1 MKYEAV
7 LTFESDTIS
16 KDHLLQHYQNDI
28 LQEDICFALWRPSTG
43 ADRYSALVY
52 QIILP
57 EADDRLLHGNASF
70 EPKYLA
76 RAIEMA
82 RDTQSGI
89 AFMHSHPSAGWQ
101 GMSSADVEAE
111 HDVIAYPAGAT
122 ELPLLGMTIGIDG
135 YWSARFWIR
144 NGKQMDREWCTK
156 VRIVEPKHYRLQF
169 NDNLV
174 PPKPRKDI
182 LRRTYDTW
190 GSKAQN
196 DISRLKVCIVGVG
209 SVGCIVAEAMA
220 RIGVGE
226 ITLIDPDVVEEH
238 NLDRLLYGTIND
250 IGKYKVGLAEEKI
263 RRHSTASDINIVSL
277 PVSIHTWSAY
287 KTALDCDIIFSC
299 VDRPVARDVLNFIA
313 QAHLIPVIDGGIAVE
328 TDRMNELFSAHW
340 RAHIVTPYHQCMR
353 CNKQYDTSMV
363 VMELDGSLDDPVYIT
378 TLPPEAQG
386 NNQNVFPFSLSLAS
400 MEVNLLLRYLLARD
414 WWPLVEQQDY
424 QFLSADMRIISEA
437 CSTYCSFRNRIALGD
452 TVDLPFYIQD
462 TNTVGDS
469 GLSWY
474 RKLWQWMGKI
484 KSKGKDKWRIKNH

>member
-7 LTFESDTIS
+7 LTFESDTVS
-16 KDHLLQHYQNDI
+16 KKHLLQHYQND
-28 LQEDICFALWRPSTG
+28 LPQEDLCFALWRPSTG

-76 RAIEMA
+76 RAIKTA

-89 AFMHSHPSAGWQ
+89 VFMHSHPSAGWQ

-122 ELPLLGMTIGIDG
+122 ELPLLGMTIGRDG

-144 NGKQMDREWCTK
+144 NGRQMDREWCTK
-156 VRIVEPKHYRLQF
+156 VRVVEPKHYRLQF

-238 NLDRLLYGTIND
+238 NLDRLLYSTVRD
-250 IGKYKVGLAEEKI
+250 VGKPKVNLAAKMFKS
-263 RRHSTASDINIVSL
+263 HSTADKVDITAMQL
-277 PVSIHTWSAY
+277 SIHNWSAY
-287 KTALDCDIIFSC
+287 KHALDCDIIFSC
-299 VDRPVARDVLNFIA
+299 VDRPVARDVLNYIA
-313 QAHLIPVIDGGIAVE
+313 QSHLIPVIDGGIAVE
-328 TDRMNELFSAHW
+328 IYNGELFSAHW
-340 RAHIVTPYHQCMR
+340 RAHISTPYHQCLR
-353 CNKQYDTSMV
+353 CNKQYNTSMV
-363 VMELDGSLDDPVYIT
+363 VMELDGSLDDQSYVNS
-378 TLPPEAQG
+378 LPIEER
-386 NNQNVFPFSLSLAS
+386 NRNQNVFPFSLDVAG
-400 MEVNLLLRYLLARD
+400 MEVNMMLRYLLAKP
-414 WWPLVEQQDY
+414 WWPVVQQQDY
-424 QFLSADMRIISEA
+424 QLITAQTRVINED
-437 CSTYCSFRNRIALGD
+437 CDQNCSFRSRKAQGD
-452 TVDLPFYIQD
+452 RVNPHYMTAKD
-462 TNTVGDS
+462 TDTSRSKWLVIRNS
-469 GLSWY
+469 LANLLKY
-474 RKLWQWMGKI
+474 GK
-484 KSKGKDKWRIKNH
+484 RQ